1 MTTIDPMA
9 LVAGSVFAEYTIL
22 KRLGAGGMGKV
33 YLAQHPRLERR
44 YAIKVLR
51 RSLSSDASYR
61 ERFQREA
68 DAAAKLFHP
77 NIVGVH
83 DRGEYR
89 GRLWIAMDYVDG
101 ADLARLVRHRFPAG
115 MPTDFVLAIVSAV
128 AEALDYA
135 HQQDIVHRD
144 VKPGNI
150 LVTNAP
156 DSERRVLLADF
167 GIARQL
173 SDPSGLTA
181 SNLAIGTVAY
191 AAPEQLMGSD
201 GLDRADQY
209 ALAATT
215 FHLLTGSPPFQ
226 HDNPVT
232 VISQHLNST
241 PPKLSERRRELAGLD
256 DVLDT
261 ALAKDPADRFTSCYE
276 FADALA
282 QCLGASADDR
292 TPQSVSTVIARV
304 VRAKVADSIGGP
316 PGRLARLAGLAA
328 ARPVR
333 LGAAA
338 GAVIAGALFTAYLMG
353 DRAPGTGESPDAA
366 GAAQPESPGAQ
377 QAAAPPPLDGT
388 YRVDANRAGQKY
400 NGVPN
405 PQPPNVST
413 WWAVRS
419 SCEPVGCTAT
429 GVMLDNDDHHVAKE
443 SAVGG
448 SRLVLDFANGAW
460 LSRPETVP
468 FSCVGSNG
476 QQGVQTTTQVL
487 SLQPTIPGVL
497 HGEMVVTVETDEC
510 GQRGAQLWVPLV
522 ATRMG
527 DVSPAITMPEKPG
540 APPASLP
547 AASGR

>member
-1 MTTIDPMA
+1 MA
-9 LVAGSVFAEYTIL
+9 LVAGSVFAGYTIL

-33 YLAQHPRLERR
+33 YLAQHPRLARR
-44 YAIKVLR
+44 DALKVLR
-51 RSLSSDASYR
+51 RSLSTDNQYR

-68 DAAAKLFHP
+68 DAAATLFHP

-83 DRGEYR
+83 DCGEYR
-89 GRLWIAMDYVDG
+89 GRLWITMDYIDG
-101 ADLARLVRHRFPAG
+101 NDVAQLMRRRFPAG
-115 MPTDFVLAIVSAV
+115 MPADAVLAIVSAV

-135 HQQDIVHRD
+135 HRQGIVHRD

-215 FHLLTGSPPFQ
+215 FDLLTGAPPFQ
-226 HDNPVT
+226 DDNPVT
-232 VISQHLNST
+232 VISQHLNSA
-241 PPKLSERRRELAGLD
+241 PPKLSDRRPELAALD
-256 DVLDT
+256 DVLAT
-261 ALAKDPADRFTSCYE
+261 ALAKDPADRFSSCCD
-276 FADALA
+276 FTDALA
-282 QCLGASADDR
+282 QSLGASADDR

-304 VRAKVADSIGGP
+304 VRQKARDSLGGSPRRFAK
-316 PGRLARLAGLAA
+316 LARPAVAVPIVVGSAA
-328 ARPVR
+328 AV
-333 LGAAA
+333 AAA
-338 GAVIAGALFTAYLMG
+338 VFTGGVRVPNVLG
-353 DRAPGTGESPDAA
+353 DRHTDAS
-366 GAAQPESPGAQ
+366 AALPPTPEP
-377 QAAAPPPLDGT
+377 AAEPAATAPPLLDGT

-419 SCEPVGCTAT
+419 SCTPTGCTAT
-429 GVMLDNDDHHVAKE
+429 GVMLDNDDHHATVQT
-443 SAVGG
+443 SAGG
-448 SRLVLDFANGAW
+448 NQLVLDFADGSW
-460 LSRPETVP
+460 RSRPETLP
-468 FSCVGSNG
+468 FACVGADG
-476 QQGVQTTTQVL
+476 GRDTQTTTQVM

-510 GQRGAQLWVPLV
+510 GQRGAQLSVPVV
-522 ATRMG
+522 ATRLG
-527 DVSPAITMPEKPG
+527 EVSAKVTVPDLASAPATS
-540 APPASLP
+540 APSKFV
-547 AASGR
+547 R

>member
-1 MTTIDPMA
+1 MA

-33 YLAQHPRLERR
+33 YLAQHPRLARQ
-44 YAIKVLR
+44 YAIKILR
-51 RSLSSDASYR
+51 RSLSSDSQYR

-68 DAAAKLFHP
+68 DAAATLFHP

-89 GRLWIAMDYVDG
+89 NRLWIAMDYIDG
-101 ADLARLVRHRFPAG
+101 PDLARVMHQRFPAG
-115 MPTDFVLAIVSAV
+115 MPTDAVLAIVSAV
-128 AEALDYA
+128 ADALDYA
-135 HQQDIVHRD
+135 HRQDIVHRD

-156 DSERRVLLADF
+156 DTERRVMLADF

-226 HDNPVT
+226 DDNPVT

-241 PPKLSERRRELAGLD
+241 PPLLSERRPELAALD
-256 DVLDT
+256 DVLGT
-261 ALAKDPADRFTSCYE
+261 ALAKDPADRFGSCSEYV
-276 FADALA
+276 DALA
-282 QCLGASADDR
+282 RTLGASEDDR
-292 TPQSVSTVIARV
+292 SPQSASTVIARV
-304 VRAKVADSIGGP
+304 VRSKDKDSSGGP
-316 PGRLARLAGLAA
+316 LLRLPKPAKLGIASAIG
-328 ARPVR
+328 

-338 GAVIAGALFTAYLMG
+338 AAVFTGSVHIPNILG
-353 DRAPGTGESPDAA
+353 NRQT
-366 GAAQPESPGAQ
+366 GAAPATTAPLTPSGDQAADLP
-377 QAAAPPPLDGT
+377 AAAPPVLDGT

-419 SCEPVGCTAT
+419 SCTPIGCTAT
-429 GVMLDNDDHHVAKE
+429 GVMLDNDDHHAAAAT
-443 SAVGG
+443 SVGG
-448 SRLVLDFANGAW
+448 NHLVLDFANGAW
-460 LSRPETVP
+460 RSRPETLP
-468 FSCVGSNG
+468 FACVGVDGMRNT
-476 QQGVQTTTQVL
+476 QTTTQVM

-510 GQRGAQLWVPLV
+510 GQRGAQLWVPVV
-522 ATRMG
+522 ATRLG
-527 DVSPAITMPEKPG
+527 DVSATVTVPDLAG
-540 APPASLP
+540 APASSAP
-547 AASGR
+547 S